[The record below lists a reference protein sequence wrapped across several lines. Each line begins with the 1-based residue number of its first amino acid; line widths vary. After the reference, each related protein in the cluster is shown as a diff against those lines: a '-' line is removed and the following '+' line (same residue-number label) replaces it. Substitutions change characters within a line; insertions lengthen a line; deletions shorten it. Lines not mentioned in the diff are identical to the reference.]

1 MSEPQ
6 KDTEPK
12 YQPVHTNK
20 VGGSPFTGAQFVK
33 YLEEK
38 LAVSNG

>member
-20 VGGSPFTGAQFVK
+20 VGGRWQDACSSKQ
-33 YLEEK
+33 YQI
-38 LAVSNG
+38 